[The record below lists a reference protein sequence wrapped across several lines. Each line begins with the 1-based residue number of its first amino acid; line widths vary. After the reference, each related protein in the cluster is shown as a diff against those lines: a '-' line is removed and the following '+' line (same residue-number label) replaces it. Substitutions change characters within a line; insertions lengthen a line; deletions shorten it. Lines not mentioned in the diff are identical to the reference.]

1 MILTKKELEKT
12 RIKMQQAFNQMK
24 FENQACKYEQKLQ
37 NAASM
42 VDNMSRF
49 SRGFISLNYLSTVI
63 ARNS

>member
-1 MILTKKELEKT
+1 MILTKKDIST

-24 FENQACKYEQKLQ
+24 FESQACKYEQKLQ